1 MAIRQ
6 ISVFVPNQNGSLE
19 KLVNILAEAQVDM
32 RAMAIADTADFGIL
46 RMIVK
51 GHDKACA
58 VLREA
63 GYLVS
68 QNDVTAVEIPD
79 QPGGLARVV
88 SVLAAHKV
96 NIEYT
101 YAFMTRSHGH
111 ACVVFRVEDND
122 RVEKI
127 LSESDIVCLKHTG
140 SDETPW

>member
-32 RAMAIADTADFGIL
+32 RAMAIADTMEFGIL

-51 GHDKACA
+51 GHDKACEA
-58 VLREA
+58 LREA

-68 QNDVTAVEIPD
+68 QNEVTAVEIPD
-79 QPGGLARVV
+79 QPGGLANVV
-88 SVLAAHKV
+88 SILAGRGV

-101 YAFMTRSHGH
+101 TTNTDKFGQAICAF
-111 ACVVFRVEDND
+111 AND
-122 RVEKI
+122 F
-127 LSESDIVCLKHTG
+127 
-140 SDETPW
+140 